1 MSARVLVVDDI
12 EANIRLLQAKLEVEY
27 YEVLTAS
34 SGAQALE
41 MAALEQPDIVL
52 LDVMMPEMD
61 GFEVCRRLKAH
72 VSTHHIPVVLVT
84 ALDGRR
90 DRLTGLQSGADDFLT
105 KPIDDVALFARVR
118 SLTRLKHVIDELRQ
132 REASGRRLGVIEG
145 AVARLSASGARVVVA
160 DDVEH
165 QAHRIANELAQ
176 DQRPMLEADPAKAL
190 IAVRAR
196 ADLLIINAASKGF
209 DGLRLAAQVR
219 AEEATRHVPI
229 LAIVDPDQRQRA
241 AKALELGVNDILHR
255 PIDPEE
261 LAARVKTLVRQKRY
275 TDVLRNTL
283 DYSLELAVTD
293 TLTGLHNRRYMTTH
307 AGPLVH
313 HAMGGGGPVSALLV
327 DIDHFKR
334 VNDTFGHDVGD
345 EVLKEFAVRLATN
358 VRGIDLACRFGGEE
372 FVVLMPETR
381 LQDALRIAERLRLHV
396 SGSPF
401 RVPGVAEPLSVT
413 ISVGVACTE
422 GRTSDTPEALLKRA
436 DEGVYDAKT
445 HGRNQVV
452 SRAA

>member
-12 EANIRLLQAKLEVEY
+12 EANVRLLQAKLEVEY
-27 YEVLTAS
+27 YEVLTAPE
-34 SGAQALE
+34 GFTALE
-41 MAALEQPDIVL
+41 KAALEQPDIIL
-52 LDVMMPEMD
+52 LDVMMPGMD
-61 GFEVCRRLKAH
+61 GFEVCRRLKANP
-72 VSTHHIPVVLVT
+72 VTQHIPVVLVT

-90 DRLTGLQSGADDFLT
+90 DRLTGLEAGADDFLT

-118 SLTRLKHVIDELRQ
+118 SLTRLKHVLDELRQ

-145 AVARLSASGARVVVA
+145 TVAKLNATGARIVIA

-165 QAHRIANELAQ
+165 QAHRVSGELAL
-176 DQRPMLEADPAKAL
+176 DHRPVIETEPEKAM

-196 ADLLIINAASKGF
+196 ADLLIVNAASKKF

-219 AEEATRHVPI
+219 SDDGTRHIPI
-229 LAIVDPDQRQRA
+229 LAIVDPDDRPRA
-241 AKALELGVNDILHR
+241 VKALELGINDILNR

-261 LAARVKTLVRQKRY
+261 LAARVKTLIRQKRY

-283 DYSLELAVTD
+283 DNSLELAVTD
-293 TLTGLHNRRYMTTH
+293 TLTGLHNRRYMSSQ
-307 AGPLVH
+307 ASALVQRA
-313 HAMGGGGPVSALLV
+313 AMGGEPVSALLV

-334 VNDTFGHDVGD
+334 INDTFGHDIGD

-372 FVVLMPETR
+372 FVVIMPDTQ
-381 LQDALRIAERLRLHV
+381 LKDALRIAERLRLHV
-396 SGSPF
+396 SGTPF
-401 RVPGVAEPLSVT
+401 RAPGLADPLSVT
-413 ISVGVACTE
+413 ISVGVSCTE
-422 GRTSDTPEALLKRA
+422 GQGDTPDALLKRA
-436 DEGVYDAKT
+436 DEAVYEAKA

>member
-12 EANIRLLQAKLEVEY
+12 EANVRLLQAKLEVEY
-27 YEVLTAS
+27 YEVLTAPE
-34 SGAQALE
+34 GFTALE
-41 MAALEQPDIVL
+41 KAALEQPDIIL
-52 LDVMMPEMD
+52 LDVMMPGMD
-61 GFEVCRRLKAH
+61 GFEVCRRLKANP
-72 VSTHHIPVVLVT
+72 VTQHIPVVLVT

-90 DRLTGLQSGADDFLT
+90 DRLTGLEAGADDFLT

-118 SLTRLKHVIDELRQ
+118 SLTRLKHVLDELRQ

-145 AVARLSASGARVVVA
+145 TVARLNATGARIVIA

-165 QAHRIANELAQ
+165 QAHRVSGELAL
-176 DQRPMLEADPAKAL
+176 DHRPVIEVEPEKAMT
-190 IAVRAR
+190 AVRAR
-196 ADLLIINAASKGF
+196 ADLLIVNAASKKF

-219 AEEATRHVPI
+219 SDDGTRHIPI
-229 LAIVDPDQRQRA
+229 LAIVDPDDRTRSV
-241 AKALELGVNDILHR
+241 KALELGINDILNR

-261 LAARVKTLVRQKRY
+261 LAARVKTLIRQKRY

-283 DYSLELAVTD
+283 DNSLELAVTD
-293 TLTGLHNRRYMTTH
+293 TLTGLHNRRYMTSQ
-307 AGPLVH
+307 ASALVQRA
-313 HAMGGGGPVSALLV
+313 AMGGEPVSALLV

-334 VNDTFGHDVGD
+334 INDTFGHDIGD

-372 FVVLMPETR
+372 FVVLMPDTQ
-381 LQDALRIAERLRLHV
+381 LKDALRIAERLRLHV
-396 SGSPF
+396 SGTPF
-401 RVPGVAEPLSVT
+401 RAPGLSDPLAVT
-413 ISVGVACTE
+413 ISVGVSCTE
-422 GRTSDTPEALLKRA
+422 GQGDTPDALLKRA
-436 DEGVYDAKT
+436 DEAVYEAKA

>member
-12 EANIRLLQAKLEVEY
+12 EANVRLLQAKLEVEY
-27 YEVLTAS
+27 YEVLTAPE
-34 SGAQALE
+34 GFTALE
-41 MAALEQPDIVL
+41 KAALEQPDIIL
-52 LDVMMPEMD
+52 LDVMMPGMD
-61 GFEVCRRLKAH
+61 GFEVCRRLKANPI
-72 VSTHHIPVVLVT
+72 TQHIPVVLVT

-90 DRLTGLQSGADDFLT
+90 DRLTGLEAGADDFLT

-118 SLTRLKHVIDELRQ
+118 SLTRLKHVLDELRQ

-145 AVARLSASGARVVVA
+145 TVAKLNATGARIVIA

-165 QAHRIANELAQ
+165 QAHRVSGELAL
-176 DQRPMLEADPAKAL
+176 DHRPVIEIEPEKAM

-196 ADLLIINAASKGF
+196 ADLLIVNAASKKF

-219 AEEATRHVPI
+219 SDDATRHIPI
-229 LAIVDPDQRQRA
+229 LAIVDPDDRPRA
-241 AKALELGVNDILHR
+241 VKALELGINDILNR

-261 LAARVKTLVRQKRY
+261 LAARVKTLIRQKRY

-283 DYSLELAVTD
+283 DNSLELAVTD
-293 TLTGLHNRRYMTTH
+293 TLTGLHNRRYMSSQ
-307 AGPLVH
+307 ASALVQRA
-313 HAMGGGGPVSALLV
+313 AMGGEPVSALLV

-334 VNDTFGHDVGD
+334 INDTFGHDIGD

-372 FVVLMPETR
+372 FVVIMPDTQ
-381 LQDALRIAERLRLHV
+381 LKDALRIAERLRLHV
-396 SGSPF
+396 SGTPF
-401 RVPGVAEPLSVT
+401 RAPGLADPLSVT
-413 ISVGVACTE
+413 ISVGVSCTE
-422 GRTSDTPEALLKRA
+422 GQGDTPDALLKRA
-436 DEGVYDAKT
+436 DEAVYEAKA